1 MNTKVLHMHDF
12 KVSPNK
18 VYSYGP
24 DLVKVLSTHKKFN
37 KVKIKQLVSGDVL
50 EIPLDSAYLF
60 LKRVYTIGEVAKIV
74 QRKPDTIRRYE
85 RLGHLSPPKR
95 VGGDSGLRKWR
106 FYTQVDAADMLLF
119 FSERKPPG
127 RPANKKITN
136 RELRSRIRSLNDQS
150 KRALENFSE

>member
-1 MNTKVLHMHDF
+1 MNF
-12 KVSPNK
+12 KASPNK
-18 VYSYGP
+18 VYAYGP
-24 DLVKVLSTHKKFN
+24 DLVKVLSIHKKFN
-37 KVKIKQLVSGDVL
+37 RIKIKQLVSEDIL

-95 VGGDSGLRKWR
+95 VGGDSGLKNWR
-106 FYTQVDAADMLLF
+106 FYTQEDAADMLLF

-127 RPANKKITN
+127 RPVNKTITN
-136 RELRSRIRSLNDQS
+136 RELRSRIRNLNDKS
-150 KRALENFSE
+150 KKALENFNE

>member
-1 MNTKVLHMHDF
+1 MNF
-12 KVSPNK
+12 KVSLNK

-24 DLVKVLSTHKKFN
+24 DLVKVLSIHKKFN
-37 KVKIKQLVSGDVL
+37 KIKIKQLISEDTL
-50 EIPLDSAYLF
+50 EIPLDNAYLF

-85 RLGHLSPPKR
+85 RLGHLSPSKR

-106 FYTQVDAADMLLF
+106 VYTQDDVADMLSF

-127 RPANKKITN
+127 RPSKKNITS
-136 RELRSRIRSLNDQS
+136 RELRSRIRDLSQKS
-150 KRALENFSE
+150 QRALENFNE

>member
-1 MNTKVLHMHDF
+1 MNF

-18 VYSYGP
+18 VYAYGP
-24 DLVKVLSTHKKFN
+24 DLVKVLSIHKKFN
-37 KVKIKQLVSGDVL
+37 KVKIIQLASEDIL
-50 EIPLDSAYLF
+50 EIPLDNAYLF

-95 VGGDSGLRKWR
+95 VGGDSGLKNWR
-106 FYTQVDAADMLLF
+106 VYTQNDVADMLSF

-127 RPANKKITN
+127 RPSKKNITS
-136 RELRSRIRSLNDQS
+136 RELRSRIRDLNQKS
-150 KRALENFSE
+150 KRALENFNE

>member
-1 MNTKVLHMHDF
+1 LNF

-24 DLVKVLSTHKKFN
+24 DLVKVLSIHKKFN
-37 KVKIKQLVSGDVL
+37 KVKIKQLASGDIL
-50 EIPLDSAYLF
+50 EIPLDNAYLF

-85 RLGHLSPPKR
+85 RLGHLSPPER
-95 VGGDSGLRKWR
+95 VGGGSGLKNWR
-106 FYTQVDAADMLLF
+106 VYTQDDVADVLSF

-127 RPANKKITN
+127 RPPKKNITS
-136 RELRSRIRSLNDQS
+136 RELRSRIRDLSAKS
-150 KRALENFSE
+150 KRALENFNE

>member
-1 MNTKVLHMHDF
+1 MINI
-12 KVSPNK
+12 
-18 VYSYGP
+18 
-24 DLVKVLSTHKKFN
+24 FN
-37 KVKIKQLVSGDVL
+37 KVKIKQLVSGDIL

-85 RLGHLSPPKR
+85 RLGHLSLPKR
-95 VGGDSGLRKWR
+95 GGGDSGLKKWR

-127 RPANKKITN
+127 RPLKKNTTS
-136 RELRSRIRSLNDQS
+136 RELRSKIRDLSLKS
-150 KRALENFSE
+150 KRALENFNE

>member
-1 MNTKVLHMHDF
+1 LNF

-18 VYSYGP
+18 VYAYGP

-37 KVKIKQLVSGDVL
+37 KVKIKQLVSGDIL

-85 RLGHLSPPKR
+85 RLGHLSLPKR
-95 VGGDSGLRKWR
+95 VGGNSGLRKWR

-127 RPANKKITN
+127 RPLKKNTTS
-136 RELRSRIRSLNDQS
+136 RELRSKIRDLSLKS
-150 KRALENFSE
+150 KRALENFNE

>member
-1 MNTKVLHMHDF
+1 MNF
-12 KVSPNK
+12 KVSLNK

-24 DLVKVLSTHKKFN
+24 DLVKVLSIHKKFN
-37 KVKIKQLVSGDVL
+37 KIKIKQLISEDTL

-60 LKRVYTIGEVAKIV
+60 LTRVYTIGEVAKIV

-95 VGGDSGLRKWR
+95 VGGDSGLKKWR
-106 FYTQVDAADMLLF
+106 FYTQDDAADMLSF

-127 RPANKKITN
+127 RPSKKNITS
-136 RELRSRIRSLNDQS
+136 RELRSRIRDLSQKSN
-150 KRALENFSE
+150 RALENFNE